1 MGQITVRFGPEDVG
15 ELLLGD
21 ILPAQGDQRFEQHK
35 GFLLHLSREEHWFP
49 VADQFEPPE
58 RVDP

>member
-1 MGQITVRFGPEDVG
+1 MRQIAVRFRPEDVD

-21 ILPAQGDQRFEQHK
+21 VFAAQGDQRFEQGK
-35 GFLLHLSREEHWFP
+35 GFLLNFSRESHRFP

-58 RVDP
+58 REDP